1 MSHRPRRAAALAAA
15 LALTCASAGAQTTG
29 EAEDSVVAAVNGVE
43 IRRSDV
49 RDVQQTLPEQ
59 YRSMPPS
66 LLFPVLRERVIDF
79 VLMSIEGRKANLQ
92 EDETVK
98 RRLAQIEDQLIRE
111 VYVAR
116 YIDERV
122 TEDALRPR
130 YDTFVETAP
139 PREEV
144 KVRHILVATEDEA
157 KAAIERIAGGAAFA
171 DVAKETSTGPSADEG
186 GDLGFIAR
194 DQVVA
199 EFAEAAFSLAPGE
212 MTEAPVK
219 TGFGWH
225 AIMVEERR
233 VIPPPSFEA
242 MRQQLASEM
251 AEQVMSDLLVDLREQ
266 ATIEYFGDAP
276 APAPD
281 APAEPGAAGQ

>member
-1 MSHRPRRAAALAAA
+1 MLHRPRRAAALAAA
-15 LALTCASAGAQTTG
+15 VALTCASASAQTIG
-29 EAEDSVVAAVNGVE
+29 EAEDSVVATVNGVE
-43 IRRSDV
+43 IRLSDV
-49 RDVQQTLPEQ
+49 ADVQQTLPEQ

-66 LLFPVLRERVIDF
+66 LLFPALRERVIDF

-98 RRLAQIEDQLIRE
+98 RRLARLEDQLVRE

-116 YIDERV
+116 HIDERV
-122 TEDALRPR
+122 TEDALRQR

-144 KVRHILVATEDEA
+144 KVRHILVATEDAA

>member
-43 IRRSDV
+43 IRLSDIA
-49 RDVQQTLPEQ
+49 DVQQTLPEQ

-233 VIPPPSFEA
+233 VIPPPNFEA

-251 AEQVMSDLLVDLREQ
+251 AQQVVSELLVTLREQ
-266 ATIEYFGDAP
+266 ATIEYFDDAP